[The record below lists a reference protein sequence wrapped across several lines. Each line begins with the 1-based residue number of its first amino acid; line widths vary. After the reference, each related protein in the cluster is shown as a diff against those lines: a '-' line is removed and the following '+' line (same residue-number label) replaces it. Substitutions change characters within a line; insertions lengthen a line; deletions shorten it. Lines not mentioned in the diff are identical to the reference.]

1 MSDFLCDVKVEK
13 GVLPLSAQSA
23 YSAVPTHRDTPAKY
37 TYFNNPR
44 KVTNQRTYDRI
55 FHYDNSYNQ
64 NLHRCDREHTKS
76 RGLNVNSEEMKKD
89 VPALMSTAYGGKL
102 HMFTDHPE
110 RTYRRIIKTKEFHT
124 NSGIPLSF
132 EAGYGGRPFLPCD

>member
-1 MSDFLCDVKVEK
+1 MDDLYVVKVEK

-23 YSAVPTHRDTPAKY
+23 YSAIPTHRDTPAKF

-44 KVTNQRTYDRI
+44 KIVNKSTYDRM
-55 FHYDNSYNQ
+55 FHYEQSYNQ
-64 NLHRCDREHTKS
+64 NLHRCDREHAKS
-76 RGLNVNSEEMKKD
+76 RGLTVNKEESNKD
-89 VPALMSTAYGGKL
+89 IPALMSSAYGGKL

-124 NSGIPLSF
+124 TSGIPSTF
-132 EAGYGGRPFLPCD
+132 EAGYGGPSFLPCD